1 VTRLSDI
8 EYLKL
13 SCEIAKRSRENGN
26 HPFGCLLVD
35 EEGNVVLEA
44 ENTCE
49 TERDMTGHAE
59 TNLMRMASK
68 QFEPD
73 FLWKCT
79 LYTNIEPCAMC
90 SGAAYWVGVGRIVYG
105 LPENWLLGLTGDHPD
120 NPTMDLGCRK
130 VFESGQRDV
139 EIIGPIWEIE
149 DEVRKVHEG
158 FWNH

>member
-1 VTRLSDI
+1 MTRLSDI

-13 SCEIAKRSRENGN
+13 SCEIAKRSREKGN

-105 LPENWLLGLTGDHPD
+105 LPENWLLDYG
-120 NPTMDLGCRK
+120 
-130 VFESGQRDV
+130 
-139 EIIGPIWEIE
+139 IGALAMMFW
-149 DEVRKVHEG
+149 VALHG
-158 FWNH
+158 FGIYTHRLLRPKKTRP